1 MTFSPFSAIPLFLV
15 MVVLIE
21 VGRLFRGRTHK
32 EPNATIEGAIFALF
46 GLLLAFTFSGAMTR
60 YDDHRHLI
68 VEEANAIDVAYHRL
82 DLLPPDSQPPLRQ
95 AFHEYV
101 DVRQHRFD
109 ELPDSPQ
116 TIQAMHDTERLQ
128 NEIWTRSV
136 AACGLPPVN
145 PQCSPDAAKLL
156 LPALNAIIDITAT
169 RKNAFNNMHPPSVVF
184 ILLYALSCGCAL
196 LAGFSFA
203 NSNRDWFYTVLFA
216 FIVSITIY
224 ATLEIEYPRIGLIH
238 LTTQNPVFDDLRNS
252 MK

>member
-1 MTFSPFSAIPLFLV
+1 MTFSPFSAIPLFV
-15 MVVLIE
+15 TMVILIE
-21 VGRLFRGRTHK
+21 VGRLFRGRTHR
-32 EPNATIEGAIFALF
+32 EPNTTIEGAIFALF

-68 VEEANAIDVAYHRL
+68 VEEANTIDTAYHRL
-82 DLLPPDSQPPLRQ
+82 DLLPPNAQPPIRQ
-95 AFHEYV
+95 AFREYV
-101 DVRQHRFD
+101 EVRHHRFD

-116 TIQAMHDTERLQ
+116 SVKAFRDTKRLQ
-128 NEIWTRSV
+128 DEIWIRSV

-156 LPALNAIIDITAT
+156 LPALNAMIDITST
-169 RKNAFNNMHPPSVVF
+169 RRNAFEMHPPTIVF
-184 ILLYALSCGCAL
+184 DLLYLLSCGCAL

-224 ATLEIEYPRIGLIH
+224 ATLDIEYPRLGFVH
-238 LTTQNPVFDDLRNS
+238 LSLQNPVFDDLRDS